1 MNTHSYFEPL
11 LRKELKPLY
20 KDLMEAVKPYNHDI
34 CPFAMQWGEEFPKEN
49 NQGILFVGRAT
60 NGWVSESDNVEDLF
74 GTTDEAIF
82 DRVDQMK
89 WVERNDNPYYNS
101 NKSAFWR
108 VIRGVSAVY
117 YTQHELNH
125 VAWSNVAKVAPPEGN
140 PDDTL
145 YYLQLECSNKILS
158 TEIKILSPKA
168 VVFLTG
174 EGWAKDAIEYLGNGI
189 YPEPVA
195 EKEWGG
201 GFTAKLYRLDKLG
214 IILTEHPQTKEETTH
229 VDAIKALIDLI

>member
-20 KDLMEAVKPYNHDI
+20 KDLMEAVKPYKGKK

-49 NQGILFVGRAT
+49 NRGILFVGRAT

-74 GTTDEAIF
+74 GNPDETIF
-82 DRVDQMK
+82 DWDDQMK
-89 WVERNDNPYYNS
+89 WVEINGNPKYNT

-108 VIRGVSAVY
+108 IIRRVSAAY
-117 YTQHELNH
+117 FPKHELNH
-125 VAWSNVAKVAPPEGN
+125 VAWSNIAKVAPPDGN
-140 PDDTL
+140 PNDTL
-145 YYLQLECSNKILS
+145 FYLQLDCSNKILS

-174 EGWAKDAIEYLGNGI
+174 EGWAKDTIKYLCNGV
-189 YPEPVA
+189 YPDVVA

-229 VDAIKALIDLI
+229 IEAIKALIDMI